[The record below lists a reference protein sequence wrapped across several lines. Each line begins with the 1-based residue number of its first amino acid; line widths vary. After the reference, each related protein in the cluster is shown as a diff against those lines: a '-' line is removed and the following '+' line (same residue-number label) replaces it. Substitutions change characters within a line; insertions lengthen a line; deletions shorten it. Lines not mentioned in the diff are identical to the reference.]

1 MKPEIFRKKTYIPFT
16 SVLLTLITIV
26 IFLLFLIS
34 SLDGVYANGRVTDWK
49 NVESD
54 SFQVSLGTIPSDPR
68 IGVVHISI
76 RVKELTS
83 GEFIDNAEISVVATG
98 PSGSSFVEETFF
110 ENDPID
116 STYFDGLINVDKE
129 GPWDILVTITMNQYS
144 EAVVFRLNVVKTHP
158 LTGAITLVAVIGFL
172 IVLGFSARRIFV
184 EQKKI
189 KKGKRFNLSYSKYSD
204 D

>member
-76 RVKELTS
+76 RVKELIS

-184 EQKKI
+184 EQKRSRRVKDSI
-189 KKGKRFNLSYSKYSD
+189 
-204 D
+204 

>member
-1 MKPEIFRKKTYIPFT
+1 LKPQIFRIKTYIPFT
-16 SVLLTLITIV
+16 SVLLTTITIV

-54 SFQVSLGTIPSDPR
+54 SFQVSLGTIPPNPR

-83 GEFIDNAEISVVATG
+83 GEFIDDADISVVAAG
-98 PSGSSFVEETFF
+98 PNGSSSVEETFF

-116 STYFDGLINVDKE
+116 VTYFDGLINVDKE
-129 GPWDILVTITMNQYS
+129 GPWDIVVTIIMDQYS
-144 EAVVFRLNVVKTHP
+144 ESAVFRLNVVKTHP

-172 IVLGFSARRIFV
+172 VVLGFSARRIFV
-184 EQKKI
+184 EQKRSRRAKDSI
-189 KKGKRFNLSYSKYSD
+189 
-204 D
+204 

>member
-1 MKPEIFRKKTYIPFT
+1 
-16 SVLLTLITIV
+16 
-26 IFLLFLIS
+26 
-34 SLDGVYANGRVTDWK
+34 
-49 NVESD
+49 
-54 SFQVSLGTIPSDPR
+54 
-68 IGVVHISI
+68 
-76 RVKELTS
+76 
-83 GEFIDNAEISVVATG
+83 FIDNAEISVVATG

-184 EQKKI
+184 EQKRSRRVKDSI
-189 KKGKRFNLSYSKYSD
+189 
-204 D
+204 